1 MGVQSSQ
8 LGFSLLLV
16 VLSSLSL
23 HPFQFELS
31 CSQVTRI
38 LISLLLLFTPACF
51 SYCMYKPIHLSLN
64 TLNNFIKIN
73 EDFKMYFCCVFLY

>member
-64 TLNNFIKIN
+64 TVNNFIKIN